1 MDQLTHY
8 LAMGGY
14 GGFVWPAY
22 GLAALVL
29 IGLFVAS
36 RRFLAAGEAELAAL
50 EAEAGAL
57 PHRRAVAGERLS
69 HEA

>member
-1 MDQLTHY
+1 VDQLTHY

-22 GLAALVL
+22 GVAAVVL

-50 EAEAGAL
+50 EAESGAL
-57 PHRRAVAGERLS
+57 PHRRAPAVEKAVP
-69 HEA
+69 